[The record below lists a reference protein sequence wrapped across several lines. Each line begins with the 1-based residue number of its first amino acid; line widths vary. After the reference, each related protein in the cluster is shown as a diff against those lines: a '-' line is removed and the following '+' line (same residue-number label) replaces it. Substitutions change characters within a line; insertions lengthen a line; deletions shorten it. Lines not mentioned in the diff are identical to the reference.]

1 MAPLVLV
8 GAWLIIFGYGFAYAG
23 VSRING
29 KQIGLRDAFSTQ
41 PTGTFNKPAVA
52 QGATM
57 ADQQVLIQQQQ
68 ESTVPQTV
76 LV

>member
-1 MAPLVLV
+1 MVLV
-8 GAWLIIFGYGFAYAG
+8 GAWLVLVGYAFAYAG

-57 ADQQVLIQQQQ
+57 ADQQFAIAQSQ
-68 ESTVPQTV
+68 ESTVPGTV
-76 LV
+76 LI

>member
-1 MAPLVLV
+1 MLVLV
-8 GAWLIIFGYGFAYAG
+8 GAWLVIVGYGLSYAG

-29 KQIGLRDAFSTQ
+29 KAIGLRDAFSTQ
-41 PTGTFNKPAVA
+41 PTAASKPTAA
-52 QGATM
+52 QGATA
-57 ADQQVLIQQQQ
+57 ADQQQYLIQQQ